1 MEKFLVKLS
10 IFKNQKSFST
20 PILLSISSHLGFSKT
35 IGSTKYLKLPSV
47 GKWRKIVFDLIKD
60 RIWNHINHLT
70 SKQLSKAS
78 KEILVKCVAQSIPTY
93 CMIVYLLPFTLAT
106 RWITEDDDFFLVRLS
121 QPTKK
126 RN

>member
-60 RIWNHINHLT
+60 RI
-70 SKQLSKAS
+70 
-78 KEILVKCVAQSIPTY
+78 
-93 CMIVYLLPFTLAT
+93 
-106 RWITEDDDFFLVRLS
+106 
-121 QPTKK
+121 
-126 RN
+126 